1 MEPTPNC
8 SRSHPRSQAKWMSDG
23 MSGPGADV
31 RTLLGNDDIINAM
44 ALDVFREYNTDQMI
58 AVNLPEASGQV
69 RDTNPYRFVE

>member
-1 MEPTPNC
+1 M
-8 SRSHPRSQAKWMSDG
+8 
-23 MSGPGADV
+23 